1 LGSFNAIG
9 LISGTKAAADRLFL
23 VYSAEQHRREPATGS
38 RSVRKVQYIPELGTS
53 GSGSF
58 IMVMVEL
65 AQIVISS
72 LPYLEVAKLRN
83 LWAP

>member
-23 VYSAEQHRREPATGS
+23 VYSAERHRRELAAGS
-38 RSVRKVQYIPELGTS
+38 RGVWKVQYIPKLGTS

-65 AQIVISS
+65 AQIVMSS
-72 LPYLEVAKLRN
+72 LPYLGVAS
-83 LWAP
+83 